1 MDKKDLPQKII
12 DWEKEIF
19 DKVLTAEKN
28 TVIFSHFMV
37 INSIVSNLIKSS
49 SIFYFYP
56 DNTSIT
62 KIFLEKGKVVS
73 FQIGNDKKTHINL

>member
-1 MDKKDLPQKII
+1 
-12 DWEKEIF
+12 
-19 DKVLTAEKN
+19 
-28 TVIFSHFMV
+28 MV
-37 INSIVSNLIKSS
+37 INSIVSNLIKSN

-62 KIFLEKGKVVS
+62 KIFLENGNVVS